1 MLVNLDNV
9 VLNDEEDFAALLEA
23 SERRAVSGAIQTGE
37 IVAINDEYAMVA
49 VPNEKSEAA
58 LRLSEIQDENGN
70 LLFKQGDKIEVFV
83 TSGRGGR
90 PSASYKKALKMH
102 KIVEK
107 IAELADDYKDKI
119 IEAKVIKKNKGG
131 FILEYDG
138 VDVFMPRRDS
148 AVREDDKA
156 IGRTYKV
163 AIVNLD
169 KENNSIVVSRKRF
182 FELDDANRQNMSSKL
197 LENDGVQNGVVAKI
211 APFGIF
217 VDIGG
222 IEGLVH
228 YTELSHKG
236 PVNPAKN
243 FKEGDA
249 VVVKV
254 LGYDEKKRRLS
265 LSMKALGDDPWK
277 EIEKELEVGYAIKV
291 MVSNIEAYGAF
302 VDLGNDI
309 EGFLHISEISWD
321 KNIKHPSQYLSV
333 GQEIDVE
340 IIEIDTTN
348 KKLRVSL
355 KRLLDKPF
363 TQFTKTH
370 QVGEIVKGKIVTLTD
385 FGAFVKFDGVDGL
398 LHNEDA
404 FWDKELKCKNEFK
417 VGDEIEVKII
427 KIDKEN
433 EHISLSKKLLD
444 HSPAKEFA
452 KSHKVDD
459 VVIGK
464 VIDVKD
470 FGVFVKID
478 EMEALIRNDDI
489 YPLKKEEISAGQE
502 IECVI
507 AHIDEENNK
516 VRASI
521 KRLERQKEKE
531 TLKAFNSEEKITL
544 GDKLK
549 NRL

>member
-1 MLVNLDNV
+1 MLVNLDNE
-9 VLNDEEDFAALLEA
+9 VLSDEEDFAALLEA
-23 SERRAVSGAIQTGE
+23 SERRAVSGAIQIGE

-49 VPNEKSEAA
+49 VPNEKLEAS
-58 LRLSEIQDENGN
+58 LRLSEIQDESGN
-70 LLFKQGDKIEVFV
+70 LLFKKGDKIEVFV

-107 IAELADDYKDKI
+107 IAELENDYKDKI

-156 IGRTYKV
+156 IGKTYKV

-182 FELDDANRQNMSSKL
+182 FELDDVNRQNMSSKL

-291 MVSNIEAYGAF
+291 SVSNIEAYGAF

-333 GQEIDVE
+333 GQELDVE
-340 IIEIDTTN
+340 IIEIDTVS
-348 KKLRVSL
+348 KRLRVSL

-363 TQFTKTH
+363 AKFAKTH
-370 QVGEIVKGKIVTLTD
+370 QVGEIIKGKIATLTD
-385 FGAFVKFDGVDGL
+385 FGAFVKLDGVDGL

-433 EHISLSKKLLD
+433 ERISLSKKLLD

-459 VVIGK
+459 VVNGK
-464 VIDVKD
+464 VIDIKD

-489 YPLKKEEISAGQE
+489 YPLKKDEITTGQE

>member
-131 FILEYDG
+131 FMLEYDG